1 MDKSHFSESSS
12 DPETDSGEEDEDD
25 EDDSDDHMVIDT
37 TIQNAEQIVRNT
49 VRPANHH
56 IQTKRS
62 DENKERNAKKA
73 KNTQFSVKVK
83 EATAQLRKVST
94 VKPESKSPLSQHKV
108 KEEVMDVEH
117 DESFRSSGN
126 TCLLLLLWNLV

>member
-12 DPETDSGEEDEDD
+12 DPETDSGEDDDE

-37 TIQNAEQIVRNT
+37 TIQNAEQIVKNT

-56 IQTKRS
+56 IIQTKRG
-62 DENKERNAKKA
+62 DIHKVRNAKKT
-73 KNTQFSVKVK
+73 KNTQLLSMKVK
-83 EATAQLRKVST
+83 EATAQLRKIST
-94 VKPESKSPLSQHKV
+94 VKPENKSPLSQHKV

-117 DESFRSSGN
+117 NESFQSSGN
-126 TCLLLLLWNLV
+126 TYLLLLLCN

>member
-12 DPETDSGEEDEDD
+12 DPETDSGEDDEDD

-37 TIQNAEQIVRNT
+37 TIQNA
-49 VRPANHH
+49 VRPANHI

-62 DENKERNAKKA
+62 DENKARNAKKT
-73 KNTQFSVKVK
+73 KNTQLSMKVK
-83 EATAQLRKVST
+83 EATTQLRKIST
-94 VKPESKSPLSQHKV
+94 VKPENKSPLSQHKV

-117 DESFRSSGN
+117 DESFQSSGN
-126 TCLLLLLWNLV
+126 TCLFLL